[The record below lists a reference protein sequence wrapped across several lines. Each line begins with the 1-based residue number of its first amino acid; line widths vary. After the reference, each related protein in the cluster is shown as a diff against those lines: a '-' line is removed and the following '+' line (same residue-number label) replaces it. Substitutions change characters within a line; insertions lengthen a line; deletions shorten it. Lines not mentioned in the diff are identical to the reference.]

1 MRALG
6 PLVYLPLLAIA
17 LVLCVGCNAPKSDTA
32 KDDSEAA
39 AHDDHEHT
47 DHDHAD
53 HKHAEHDHHHA
64 ETYAEAVAELESLR
78 DTLRDSLKAGDR
90 DKGDVA
96 VHEFGHVL
104 DSLPKLAEAA
114 KLSVEKQ
121 ADVKKDVEELFEH
134 FEKIDEAFHG
144 DKDQPVP
151 YDEHAEK
158 IDAAIERLH
167 GHAGE

>member
-1 MRALG
+1 MRVFGPFAL
-6 PLVYLPLLAIA
+6 LPTLAIA
-17 LVLCVGCNAPKSDTA
+17 FVLCVGCNAPTTEVVE
-32 KDDSEAA
+32 KDGETA
-39 AHDDHEHT
+39 AHDDHDHK
-47 DHDHAD
+47 DHD
-53 HKHAEHDHHHA
+53 HAEHDHHHA
-64 ETYAEAVAELESLR
+64 ETYAEAVAELETLR
-78 DTLRDSLKAGDR
+78 DTLRDSLKAGER

-104 DSLPKLAEAA
+104 DSLPKLAATA
-114 KLSVEKQ
+114 KLTVEQQ

-144 DKDQPVP
+144 DKDQVVP

-167 GHAGE
+167 GQVAK